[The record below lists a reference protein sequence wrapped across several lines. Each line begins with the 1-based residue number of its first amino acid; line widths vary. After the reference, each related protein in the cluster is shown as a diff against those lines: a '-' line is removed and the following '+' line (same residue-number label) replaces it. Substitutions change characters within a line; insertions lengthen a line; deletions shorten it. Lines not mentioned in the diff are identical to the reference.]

1 MLFNGGATS
10 YDTKAKSQNYKL
22 LECRIGRGVIPEK
35 FENAGSEFYGAFVN
49 VAGFLH
55 LAAFTANSQAGGPQV
70 FEGLYIKDPTSSELK
85 YVGFDIV
92 GLNKTPSQ
100 VGF

>member
-22 LECRIGRGVIPEK
+22 LECRIGRGLIPEK
-35 FENAGSEFYGAFVN
+35 FENAGDEFYGAFVN

-55 LAAFTANSQAGGPQV
+55 LAPFTANSQAGGPQV
-70 FEGLYIKDPTSSELK
+70 FEGLYIKDPTASTVK
-85 YVGFDIV
+85 FVGFDII
-92 GLNKTPSQ
+92 GLN
-100 VGF
+100 